1 MKYYVKFS
9 VDYYYM
15 GDLAISA
22 YQFGYSYPVSTAA
35 EALRD
40 QNAIR
45 EHFMNHDVYAILKC
59 DEDGLCTEHLQYG
72 AWSTVIRCSEK
83 EAREIE
89 AHNKEE
95 DEVY

>member
-45 EHFMNHDVYAILKC
+45 EHF
-59 DEDGLCTEHLQYG
+59 
-72 AWSTVIRCSEK
+72 
-83 EAREIE
+83 
-89 AHNKEE
+89 
-95 DEVY
+95 

>member
-1 MKYYVKFS
+1 MRYYVKYT

-15 GDLAISA
+15 NELAISA
-22 YQFGYSYPVSTAA
+22 YQYGYSYPVKTAA

-45 EHFMNHDVYAILKC
+45 AHFMNHDVYAILKC
-59 DEDGLCTEHLQYG
+59 DEDGLCTDHLQYG

-89 AHNKEE
+89 AHIKEE
-95 DEVY
+95 EEIY